1 MQSLLT
7 SHKHYGTL
15 LLALVLVVIVNAI
28 LNGPKPALQRV
39 VAVLVDINLVV
50 GAIAYFYT
58 ARPISDFHPILVLGA
73 VGLLHAGAKS
83 EEKAKVIRCFSIA
96 LILLVA
102 AWAVNA
108 AWGPEWFKTHLV
120 FLPSVGVIV
129 GH

>member
-58 ARPISDFHPILVLGA
+58 ARPISYFHPILVLGA